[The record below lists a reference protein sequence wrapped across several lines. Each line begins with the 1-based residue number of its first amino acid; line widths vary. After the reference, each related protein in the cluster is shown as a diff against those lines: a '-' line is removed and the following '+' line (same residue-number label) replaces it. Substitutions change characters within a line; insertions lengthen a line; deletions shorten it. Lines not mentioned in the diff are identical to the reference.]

1 MIECVLAEQ
10 LLAIEFIDGNQSGDH
25 RFGWRCLGISNG
37 LLENYAVCGPMN
49 GDVSQPDLFLALG
62 VADAEVDLPCR
73 AEVRGKAADARP
85 GPAGLYGL
93 ERLRNPHA
101 DVVR

>member
-10 LLAIEFIDGNQSGDH
+10 LLAIELIDGNQSGDH
-25 RFGWRCLGISNG
+25 RFGWRCLGVSNG
-37 LLENYAVCGPMN
+37 LLENYALCGLMN

-73 AEVRGKAADARP
+73 AEVRGKAAD
-85 GPAGLYGL
+85 
-93 ERLRNPHA
+93 E
-101 DVVR
+101 